1 MRAKGAQPTRQGGF
15 GYLRGPDGAMTENA
29 PSGTTE
35 RFNHVHMHHQHPR
48 CAMEW

>member
-1 MRAKGAQPTRQGGF
+1 MRAKGTPPTRQGGF

-29 PSGTTE
+29 QSGTTE
-35 RFNHVHMHHQHPR
+35 RFNHVHMYLQHPR